1 MLLRLQKYNLKVE
14 HLSGSK
20 MYIAVMLS
28 RAYLKKP
35 TTSTVSEYQIF
46 QLKHKEQVF
55 KDIEAFN
62 QAEYLRVSNTPHQQ
76 IKKTTQ
82 AGATLQALVTTVP
95 TGWPESRDEV
105 LISIRKLLELQ
116 R

>member
-14 HLSGSK
+14 HLPSSN
-20 MYIAVMLS
+20 MYIADMLS

-46 QLKHKEQVF
+46 QLKHEEQVF
-55 KDIEAFN
+55 KDIKEAIN
-62 QAEYLRVSNTPHQQ
+62 QAEYLRFSDTTHQQ

-82 AGATLQALVTTVP
+82 ADTTLQALVTTVL
-95 TGWPESRDEV
+95 TGWLESRDEV
-105 LISIRKLLELQ
+105 PSP
-116 R
+116 